1 MQINRIVS
9 ALPLL
14 KSATIIIAQ
23 HMARGFIPSFI
34 KHLEEKSI
42 NAIQK
47 AEDGET
53 VQSGCIYVCIGHTQM
68 IKAGGEY
75 RFIQKDSIG
84 DTYNPDINLIFKS
97 IVPFVDNFNVLG
109 VILTGIGEDGVAG
122 CKALSEGK
130 AKCLTETSESA
141 IVDGMPSRAR
151 ETVPNI
157 ETLNMD
163 DIITKVREFC
173 R

>member
-1 MQINRIVS
+1 MQINKIIS

-14 KSATIIIAQ
+14 KSTTIIIAQ

-34 KHLEEKSI
+34 KRLEEKSI
-42 NAIQK
+42 NSILK

-53 VQSGCIYVCIGHTQM
+53 VQSGCIYVCIGYTQM
-68 IKAGGEY
+68 IKARGEY
-75 RFIQKDSIG
+75 RFTQEDSVG
-84 DTYNPDINLIFKS
+84 DTYNPDINLMFKS
-97 IVPFVDNFNVLG
+97 IVPFVDDLNVLG

-130 AKCLTETSESA
+130 AKCLTETSDSA

-163 DIITKVREFC
+163 DIIIKVREFC